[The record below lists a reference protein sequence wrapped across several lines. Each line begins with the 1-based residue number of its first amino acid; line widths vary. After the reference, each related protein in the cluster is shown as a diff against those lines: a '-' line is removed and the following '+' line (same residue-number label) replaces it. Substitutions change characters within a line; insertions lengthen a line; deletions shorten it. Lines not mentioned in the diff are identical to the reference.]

1 MAFGHLVAA
10 KDLIALEAVASLERK
25 EKGKQVC
32 SPELQTVIAKMRRK
46 GHWKDECP
54 NKPKDAVNMVTQ
66 VTSPP
71 GLKHYVNKNDDRAIF
86 EEIPE
91 EVFTVIEEKTIEELS
106 QSMMLE
112 KPTEQTLEEFA
123 EVALHFF
130 W

>member
-1 MAFGHLVAA
+1 
-10 KDLIALEAVASLERK
+10 
-25 EKGKQVC
+25 
-32 SPELQTVIAKMRRK
+32 
-46 GHWKDECP
+46 
-54 NKPKDAVNMVTQ
+54 MVTQ

-71 GLKHYVNKNDDRAIF
+71 GLKHYVNKNDDQVIF

-123 EVALHFF
+123 EFMASPDHVKAQDCRRHTVFVRLYI
-130 W
+130 